1 MIERPKYLKFLI
13 DWKDKQVIKVVSG
26 VRRCGKSTLFDLF
39 IDYLK
44 KNNVENKQIIKINF
58 ENPDFEYLCNYKDL
72 YSYIKSKLVVNKK
85 NYVFL
90 DEIQHV
96 TSFEKAVDGLFI
108 LTNVDVY
115 ITGSNSQFMSGEL
128 ATLLSG
134 RYVELKMLP
143 LSFKEYVSVFDNTK
157 SKEELYRSYLYNS
170 SFPYTVSLNNRES
183 IYTYL
188 DGLYNTIVIKD
199 IMDRKKITDA
209 LKFKSFLKF
218 MFSNIGNTTSAMK
231 IASTMTSMNR
241 KISAPTIETYLDAIT
256 SSFLMYEATRYD
268 IKGKEHLRLV
278 NKYYLCDIGLR
289 YYLLGSNNLDMGH
302 ILENVVYLELIR
314 RGYKVY
320 VGKLD
325 NLEIDFVCQD
335 INGNIEYYQV
345 ALTVRDSNTLK
356 RELNSLNK
364 ISDHNP
370 KYLLSM
376 DNDPLMNYNGIKQVY
391 VLDWLLNY

>member
-157 SKEELYRSYLYNS
+157 SKEELYRSYMYNS